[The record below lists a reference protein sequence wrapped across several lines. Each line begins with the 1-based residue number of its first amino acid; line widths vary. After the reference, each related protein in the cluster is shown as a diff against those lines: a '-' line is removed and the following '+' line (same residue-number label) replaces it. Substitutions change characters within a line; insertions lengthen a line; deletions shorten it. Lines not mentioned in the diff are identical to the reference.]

1 MSSENLFSEPNLS
14 VLRKA
19 LIGRSLLGVVGE
31 GTETEPADVYVVQS
45 LLAGAGLSAPENG
58 RSQLFKIY
66 FKSIAAR
73 VFQSPW
79 ATHWA
84 LEIRGDYYELYRIRD
99 LKWPFWGAVIAL
111 NDKEDDDQK
120 GLRQIVRRFK
130 IGTTRMSNARIAEK
144 GKLTIFQ
151 SRQRP

>member
-14 VLRKA
+14 VLRKV

-31 GTETEPADVYVVQS
+31 GMETEPADVYVVQS
-45 LLAGAGLSAPENG
+45 LLAGAGLSAQENG
-58 RSQLFKIY
+58 RSQLLKRY
-66 FKSIAAR
+66 FQSMAAR
-73 VFQSPW
+73 VFKSPW

-84 LEIRGDYYELYRIRD
+84 LEIRGDCYELDRIRD

-111 NDKEDDDQK
+111 DDKENNNQK

-130 IGTTRMSNARIAEK
+130 IGITRMSNARIAEK
-144 GKLTIFQ
+144 GKLTIF
-151 SRQRP
+151 